1 MHLKEF
7 TLFDF
12 DVDFWVKVEV
22 TLNVAQYSLHHA
34 TYALAKF
41 EVATLNSLGGGGWM
55 YAHTDRQTSYRL
67 WYEYSIP
74 LSHAKFRQLQL

>member
-1 MHLKEF
+1 MYLQEF

-12 DVDFWVKVEV
+12 DVDFRIKVEV

-41 EVATLNSLGGGGWM
+41 EVAKRFKRGRVDVCTHGQTDVVSTLV
-55 YAHTDRQTSYRL
+55 R
-67 WYEYSIP
+67 
-74 LSHAKFRQLQL
+74 K